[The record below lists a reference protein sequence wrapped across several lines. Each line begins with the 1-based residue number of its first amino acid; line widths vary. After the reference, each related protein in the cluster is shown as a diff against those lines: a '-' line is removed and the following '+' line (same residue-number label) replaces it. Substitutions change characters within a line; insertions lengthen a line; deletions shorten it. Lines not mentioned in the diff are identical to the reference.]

1 MPCRLFSFV
10 RSNPL
15 CMTRSI
21 FFYRSLPLCWARR
34 LLFFFRS
41 LPLSSVCA
49 RNFFYPVSSSF
60 FLFHPAVHEMSG
72 RAQNLFLDASA
83 QRCQPARQKFL
94 FGAVRSAAAAHAET
108 FFFSVRSLQLCR
120 GASDSFI
127 FFLCPVA
134 STLQGSQRFFYFFFL
149 CPVASTLQG
158 SQRFFFFAQVASG
171 QQLLRA
177 QIFLTGH
184 SHTLLSSH
192 ADFCFLSTA
201 MLKCRARRTFL
212 LRSFFLLPS
221 GLICSDTLF

>member
-127 FFLCPVA
+127 FFPL
-134 STLQGSQRFFYFFFL
+134 SGRFNSAGEPAILLFFFPL
-149 CPVASTLQG
+149 SGRFNSAGEPAILFFCPS
-158 SQRFFFFAQVASG
+158 RF
-171 QQLLRA
+171 R
-177 QIFLTGH
+177 
-184 SHTLLSSH
+184 
-192 ADFCFLSTA
+192 STA
-201 MLKCRARRTFL
+201 AARTDFFD
-212 LRSFFLLPS
+212 RSQPHS
-221 GLICSDTLF
+221 TVEPC

>member
-1 MPCRLFSFV
+1 MKCQG
-10 RSNPL
+10 
-15 CMTRSI
+15 
-21 FFYRSLPLCWARR
+21 ARR
-34 LLFFFRS
+34 TFFWTLLH
-41 LPLSSVCA
+41 SVVSPRA
-49 RNFFYPVSSSF
+49 RNFYLGLSGQQLLRMQKLF
-60 FLFHPAVHEMSG
+60 FSLSG
-72 RAQNLFLDASA
+72 RFNSAGEPVILLF
-83 QRCQPARQKFL
+83 
-94 FGAVRSAAAAHAET
+94 
-108 FFFSVRSLQLCR
+108 
-120 GASDSFI
+120 